1 MARRLAA
8 MCALGTPLLLAG
20 CEGPMSA
27 LQPAGPSAQASAW
40 LWWGM
45 FAGFTLV
52 LLVVVVLWLYAM
64 RRDPGQV
71 SDLEAQRI
79 QNRWVVWGGLALPSV
94 SIAVILAFGIPLG
107 QRMLPLAPEEGEP
120 VRINVTAHQWWWE
133 VSYPDT
139 GIVLEDELHIP
150 AGVPINLHL
159 TSSDVVH
166 SFWVPRLGGKMD
178 MFPGRTNILRLEADQ
193 PGIYHG
199 SCTEFCGTGH
209 AHMKFTVQAHEPAD
223 YQAWLKEKQADE

>member
-8 MCALGTPLLLAG
+8 MCALGIPLLLAG
-20 CEGPMSA
+20 CDGPMSA

-71 SDLEAQRI
+71 SDREAQRI